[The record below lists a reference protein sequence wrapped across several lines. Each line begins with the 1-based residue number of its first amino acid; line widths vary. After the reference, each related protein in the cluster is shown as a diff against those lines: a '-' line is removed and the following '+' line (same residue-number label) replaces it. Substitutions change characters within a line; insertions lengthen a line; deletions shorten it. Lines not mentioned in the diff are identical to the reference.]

1 MDEKSGFPPET
12 YSTSYNLR
20 NEIKQYL
27 IKKGLAFFHNGVL
40 TPTNNHIKKREVV
53 RETHGDH
60 KCCTKHK
67 FLCWSGDHKRAVT
80 QSSCTKKVRKRDEEH
95 SLLKFLALNAL
106 ELTAPASDVLLRQ
119 GGNQTTTGS
128 NSTCAGNQ
136 WFQLS
141 GHPDAF
147 APAGP
152 GTVWKKC
159 SGGTERAVYE
169 ALSMEP
175 ALQDVT
181 PRYLREVQYGGQTF
195 IELEDLLHSFRDP
208 NVMDIKMGRRTFLE
222 DEVQNTKAREDLYN
236 KMVAVDP
243 TAPTEEE
250 HEQKAITKLRYM
262 QFREEQSST
271 CSHGFRIEAMKFRG
285 SPPVTDLKC
294 VKSDA
299 QVLDAI
305 SLFLGNREDV
315 RQRLLVR
322 LNEIRTKLESSK
334 YFKQHEV
341 VGSSLLLMYDDS
353 KVGAWLI
360 DFAKTRPVPTNMTVN
375 HRSAWSPGNHEE
387 GFLYGLDQLIRV
399 LEKVRTGGEQ
409 RSPPPTT
416 PVALKS

>member
-1 MDEKSGFPPET
+1 MM
-12 YSTSYNLR
+12 NLR
-20 NEIKQYL
+20 ANSCC
-27 IKKGLAFFHNGVL
+27 GWRL
-40 TPTNNHIKKREVV
+40 TPTVWCVDLCGTMSRSKPVHGTRELASSFKPNYQWDSNKEHHSE
-53 RETHGDH
+53 R
-60 KCCTKHK
+60 CCVKHK
-67 FLCWSGDHKRAVT
+67 LLCW
-80 QSSCTKKVRKRDEEH
+80 QSSETRRTVSPSACTKKVRKRDEEH

-119 GGNQTTTGS
+119 GTGTS
-128 NSTCAGNQ
+128 PGHNGTGPGQ

-152 GTVWKKC
+152 GTIWKKC
-159 SGGTERAVYE
+159 AGGTERAVYE
-169 ALSMEP
+169 ALAMEP

-181 PRYLREVQYGGQTF
+181 PRYLREVSYGGQTF

-208 NVMDIKMGRRTFLE
+208 HVMDIKMGTRTFLE
-222 DEVQNTKAREDLYN
+222 DEVQNNKAREDLYR
-236 KMVAVDP
+236 KMVALDP
-243 TAPTEEE
+243 DAPTPEE
-250 HEQKAITKLRYM
+250 HEMKAVTKLRYM

-315 RQRLLVR
+315 RQRLVAR
-322 LNEIRTKLESSK
+322 LNDIRTKLETSK
-334 YFKQHEV
+334 YFRQHEV

-360 DFAKTRPVPTNMTVN
+360 DFAKTRPVPENLTVN
-375 HRSAWSPGNHEE
+375 HRSTWSPGNHEE
-387 GFLYGLDQLIRV
+387 GFLFGLDQLIRV
-399 LEKVRTGGEQ
+399 LEQVNTGAEE

-416 PVALKS
+416 PLALTS